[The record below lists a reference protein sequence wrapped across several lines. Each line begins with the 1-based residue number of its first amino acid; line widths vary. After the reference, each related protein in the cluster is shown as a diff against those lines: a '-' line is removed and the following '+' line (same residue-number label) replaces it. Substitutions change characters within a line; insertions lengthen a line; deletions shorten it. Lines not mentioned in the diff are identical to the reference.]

1 MIIICLL
8 SLAYGKFF
16 IVSDIHLDLWYS
28 PKNNYT
34 TLCHNP
40 NENQTE
46 SNSNQSDNN
55 FYQFYCDTSYS
66 LFVSV
71 LEKMQQVDENPE
83 FILITGDLVAH
94 SIMKMNIDGKFDKEK
109 NKERVHETLNNLTIT
124 FKNYFPDTQIIPVLG
139 NNDAYD
145 HYDMPT
151 GYFKYEYLNFVY
163 TLWKTQ
169 EDIPQSFLTDGYYSI
184 KTKSNYTIICLNTVL
199 FSSRQKIKLRSW
211 IQLIWLKSQL
221 ELNEN
226 IFIAFHIPPG
236 FSLYSGGSQ
245 SWHDAFVNNFKDIIE
260 KYSSKILGIFGGHY
274 HNSYFAL
281 ISGKAIM
288 INPSVSPLF
297 GNNPGFR
304 YFEWDKKDFVDFALN
319 FYDLG
324 KGWSEVSFKDRF
336 GYEIDYLRVFEEI
349 REDMVDLG
357 DYVKSVTGHTFTNQ
371 THYETACIAVFG
383 KICNKSKSYLTELA
397 LCAFSKLRSDEYLNC
412 MNSIVTFS

>member
-1 MIIICLL
+1 MIMFCLL

-28 PKNNYT
+28 PNSNYT
-34 TLCHNP
+34 TLCHKVS
-40 NENQTE
+40 EEDTG
-46 SNSNQSDNN
+46 SDSHQSQDN
-55 FYQFYCDTSYS
+55 FYQFYCDSSYS
-66 LFVSV
+66 LLISV
-71 LEKMQQVDENPE
+71 LEKMQQVDKSPE

-94 SIMKMNIDGKFDKEK
+94 STMKMTIDGKFDKEK
-109 NKERVHETLNNLTIT
+109 NKERVHETLNNIT
-124 FKNYFPDTQIIPVLG
+124 KTFRNFFLETQIIPVIG

-151 GYFKYEYLNFVY
+151 GYFKHEYLNFVY
-163 TLWKTQ
+163 KLWNEE
-169 EDIPQSFLTDGYYSI
+169 EDIPNSFLTDGYYTI
-184 KTKSNYTIICLNTVL
+184 KTYLGHTIICLNTLL

-221 ELNEN
+221 EVNEKV
-226 IFIAFHIPPG
+226 FIAFHIPPG

-245 SWHDAFVNNFKDIIE
+245 SWHDAFVNNFRDIVE
-260 KYSSKILGIFGGHY
+260 MYSSKILGIFGGHY

-304 YFEWDKKDFVDFALN
+304 YFDYENKDFVDFALN

-324 KGWSEVSFKDRF
+324 KGWSEVSFKGRF
-336 GYEIDYLRVFEEI
+336 GYELNYLKVFNDIKEDVIDL
-349 REDMVDLG
+349 D

-371 THYETACIAVFG
+371 SNYETACIAVFG
-383 KICNKSKSYLTELA
+383 KICNKSKSFLTELA
-397 LCAFSKLRSDEYLNC
+397 LCAFSKLRSDEFLNC
-412 MNSIVTFS
+412 VNSIVTFS